1 MAGQA
6 DNSIVIDASI
16 DAEGFKAGSKE
27 LLDAIKSLAN
37 EVRILGENL
46 KSAFK
51 GSDKGVSS
59 TDEKAQALEATISG
73 LQEQVKSLQETVA
86 ALQEKLDAA
95 TAAPTE
101 VDFDTDAAEAK
112 ISALENKIRELES
125 TIASLQNG
133 GGGTATQV
141 ADFGGTSQK
150 TSGLQSQIN
159 ALNNSVERLAPTFE
173 RAMDGSESAISSF
186 EGKASELK
194 DKIAELQEHLD
205 AVGKTQYPTQAYRE
219 AVANIERAEQQL
231 VNLSRKQRKM
241 AALGVEED
249 SARWKSLQYD
259 INRATQSLT
268 DYQKNLRWIE
278 SSGTAFQ
285 MGSDT
290 SQYAQMESSLSAATQ
305 QLQWMESELSYANNE
320 WAQMTTLSGYVKSA
334 IAGISMSVKSAFS
347 GIGNAIMHP
356 LQTADRLLGAMVQK
370 AGRLVKALAGFAVN
384 KLVSGLKSAASSMAK
399 MVGHGRSMNSQF
411 GGLISGAKKFALSL
425 LGARGVYAIL
435 RKAVSAYMQEN
446 QELSARLSAC
456 WSGIGNVLGPIITR
470 IVNLVATATAYL
482 TKFLQLLGF
491 MGKSTKKAISSAGGA
506 AAKETDKLKRSMA
519 SFDELNILNNNKA
532 DDSGGGGGGDATAEL
547 PNVSLPDWAQL
558 MVEQL
563 KSGQWAEAAKTLTNQ
578 LNTMV
583 SNVDWTKVGDK
594 IGYYLNGALTFL
606 ATAITNFDWYGLGAS
621 LGELINRIIY
631 GVDWGNLGIV
641 LGGKLI
647 VLIEGLGGIFAT
659 IDWTALG
666 KALADGFMGLWNAI
680 DWKQAAK
687 TVSDGVIGIL
697 NMLSSAIKNMD
708 WQKLGRDVAT
718 FIANIDWGGVTTA
731 LFEGIGAGLGGLTA
745 FLVGLIEDAWKGVV
759 DWWHDVAYEDGSFTI
774 EGLLNG
780 IWDAVCNIG
789 QWVVDHIFTPFING
803 FKNAFGIHSPSTVMA
818 EQGGFIIEGLLQGI
832 TAAWDSITKFFGDAL
847 SSLIEKLSTAW
858 SEIKESAAQTWS
870 NISDIVSGAWD
881 SAKSW
886 TTSAVK
892 DIKSKTSD
900 AWKKIKSGA
909 STAWSNVT
917 STVSDAWRDIKKWCS
932 SSGSKVESSSSSV
945 WSGIKSMIATQMQGA
960 ETIVSTAWGY
970 IKNTVSNTGGLIK
983 AAVSGDWGTVKDTIS
998 TQMNNTKTVVS
1009 TAWAVMKSTVAS
1021 TSSSIKS
1028 TVSTAWNN
1036 IKSVSSSAW
1045 SAINATIRGKWDD
1058 ISSTIS
1064 GKISSVKSNVS
1075 SGFNNIKSDITS
1087 KMSSALSSVRGLNW
1101 YSVGSDIC
1109 SGIGRGIDSGWSWL
1123 RNKVSSVANSLLRA
1137 AKSALGIHSPS
1148 RVFRDV
1154 VGLNIG
1160 YGIGE
1165 GIENSEGS
1173 VVRTVSSVA
1182 DAIAKEFNSNSYS
1195 FGDINADADSSV
1207 IRGLDSFSSAITD
1220 SFTNLIDRLQAI
1232 ADRVTFTTPA
1242 ILNRAVPYS
1251 AVASVEQ
1258 VSKNRD
1264 TDSLVGF
1271 SSDVDE
1277 RLADLG
1283 YQLKQILAVVKALN
1297 LSIDINALADAITQ
1311 QQRSKLRNFGG
1322 G

>member
-51 GSDKGVSS
+51 GSDKGISG

-73 LQEQVKSLQETVA
+73 LQEQVKSLQDTVSV
-86 ALQEKLDAA
+86 LKEKLDAA
-95 TAAPTE
+95 TSAPTE

-173 RAMDGSESAISSF
+173 RAMDGSESAMASF
-186 EGKASELK
+186 RPKAESLNSDIERL
-194 DKIAELQEHLD
+194 EQQLQALGE
-205 AVGKTQYPTQAYRE
+205 TQVPTQAYQDVSNEVQKLEENFNSLLAKQEKMQAMGVSTESNQWKSVQYDME
-219 AVANIERAEQQL
+219 AVSNKYHELLSLKQQFENSGGAY
-231 VNLSRKQRKM
+231 VNG
-241 AALGVEED
+241 A
-249 SARWKSLQYD
+249 
-259 INRATQSLT
+259 
-268 DYQKNLRWIE
+268 
-278 SSGTAFQ
+278 
-285 MGSDT
+285 DT

-491 MGKSTKKAISSAGGA
+491 VGKSTKKAISSAGGA

-519 SFDELNILNNNKA
+519 SFDELNILNNDKA
-532 DDSGGGGGGDATAEL
+532 DNSSGGGGGDATAEL

-583 SNVDWTKVGDK
+583 SNVDWTEVGDK

-708 WQKLGRDVAT
+708 WQKLGRDIAT

-731 LFEGIGAGLGGLTA
+731 LFDGIGAGFGGLAA
-745 FLVGLIEDAWKGVV
+745 FLVGLIEDAWKSVV
-759 DWWHDVAYEDGSFTI
+759 AWWYDVAYEDGSFTI
-774 EGLLNG
+774 EGLLKG

-803 FKNAFGIHSPSTVMA
+803 FKSAFGIHSPSTVMA
-818 EQGGFIIEGLLQGI
+818 EQGSFIIEGLLQGI
-832 TAAWDSITKFFGDAL
+832 TTAWNSITKFFGDAL
-847 SSLIEKLSTAW
+847 SSLVEKLSTAW
-858 SEIKESAAQTWS
+858 SDIKESAAQAWS

-900 AWKKIKSGA
+900 TWKKIKSGA

-932 SSGSKVESSSSSV
+932 SSGSKVEGNSSSV
-945 WSGIKSMIATQMQGA
+945 WSGVKSTIATQMQGA

-970 IKNTVSNTGGLIK
+970 IKNTVSNTGSLIK
-983 AAVSGDWGTVKDTIS
+983 TAVSGDWGTVKDTIS
-998 TQMNNTKTVVS
+998 TQMNNTKNVVS
-1009 TAWAVMKSTVAS
+1009 TAWAAMKSTVDS

-1045 SAINATIRGKWDD
+1045 SAINSTIRGKWDD

-1064 GKISSVKSNVS
+1064 SKISSVKSNVS
-1075 SGFNNIKSDITS
+1075 SGFNSIKSDITS
-1087 KMSSALSSVRGLNW
+1087 KMSSALSSVKGLNW

-1109 SGIGRGIDSGWSWL
+1109 SGIGRGIDNGWSWL

-1173 VVRTVSSVA
+1173 VVRTVSGVA
-1182 DAIAKEFNSNSYS
+1182 DAIAEEFNSSTYS
-1195 FGDINADADSSV
+1195 FGDISADADTGV
-1207 IRGLDSFSSAITD
+1207 VQGLNNFSDAVTD

-1251 AVASVEQ
+1251 AVASVERA
-1258 VSKNRD
+1258 SKNCD
-1264 TDSLVGF
+1264 TDNLAGL

-1283 YQLKQILAVVKALN
+1283 YQLKQILAVLKALN

>member
-51 GSDKGVSS
+51 GSDKGISG

-73 LQEQVKSLQETVA
+73 LQEQVKSLQDTVSV
-86 ALQEKLDAA
+86 LKEKLDAA
-95 TAAPTE
+95 TSAPTE

-173 RAMDGSESAISSF
+173 RAMDGSESAMASF
-186 EGKASELK
+186 RPKAESLNSDIERL
-194 DKIAELQEHLD
+194 EQQLQALGE
-205 AVGKTQYPTQAYRE
+205 TQVPTQAYQDVSNEVQKLEENFNSLLAKQEKMQAMGVSTESNQWKSVQYDME
-219 AVANIERAEQQL
+219 AVSNKYHELLSLKQQFENSGGAY
-231 VNLSRKQRKM
+231 VNG
-241 AALGVEED
+241 A
-249 SARWKSLQYD
+249 
-259 INRATQSLT
+259 
-268 DYQKNLRWIE
+268 
-278 SSGTAFQ
+278 
-285 MGSDT
+285 DT

-519 SFDELNILNNNKA
+519 SFDELNILNNDKA
-532 DDSGGGGGGDATAEL
+532 DNSSGGGGGDATAEL

-583 SNVDWTKVGDK
+583 SNVDWTEVGDK

-621 LGELINRIIY
+621 LGELINRVIY
-631 GVDWGNLGIV
+631 GVDWGNFGII
-641 LGGKLI
+641 LGGRFI
-647 VLIEGLGGIFAT
+647 VLIEGLGGVFAT
-659 IDWTALG
+659 IDWAALG

-687 TVSDGVIGIL
+687 MVSDGVIGII
-697 NMLSSAIKNMD
+697 NTLSSAINNMD
-708 WQKLGRDVAT
+708 WKKLGNDVA
-718 FIANIDWGGVTTA
+718 ALVLGIDWGGVATA
-731 LFEGIGAGLGGLTA
+731 LLDGLGAALGGLCDILAGFFEGIGLDAIAGLLKGLGNA
-745 FLVGLIEDAWKGVV
+745 MRGIGAWLKANIV
-759 DWWHDVAYEDGSFTI
+759 DPIVNF
-774 EGLLNG
+774 
-780 IWDAVCNIG
+780 V
-789 QWVVDHIFTPFING
+789 
-803 FKNAFGIHSPSTVMA
+803 KNLFGIHSPSTVFA
-818 EQGGFIIEGLLQGI
+818 EIGGFLIEGLLDGI
-832 TAAWDSITKFFGDAL
+832 SAAWSSITDFFTDAL
-847 SSLIEKLSTAW
+847 SDLKNLINDAWDGIKSAASSAW
-858 SEIKESAAQTWS
+858 SSIGSA
-870 NISDIVSGAWD
+870 IGDAWD

-900 AWKKIKSGA
+900 TWKKIKSGA

-917 STVSDAWRDIKKWCS
+917 STVSDAWRNIKKWCS

-945 WSGIKSMIATQMQGA
+945 WSGIKSTIATQMQGA

-1009 TAWAVMKSTVAS
+1009 TAWAVMKSMVAS

-1064 GKISSVKSNVS
+1064 SKISSVKSNVS

-1173 VVRTVSSVA
+1173 VVRTVSGVA
-1182 DAIAKEFNSNSYS
+1182 DAIAKEFNSSTYS
-1195 FGDINADADSSV
+1195 FGDINTDVDAGV
-1207 IRGLDSFSSAITD
+1207 ARGLNSFSDTITD
-1220 SFTNLIDRLQAI
+1220 SFTNLIDHLQAI

-1251 AVASVEQ
+1251 AVASVERA
-1258 VSKNRD
+1258 SKNRD
-1264 TDSLVGF
+1264 TDSLAGF

-1297 LSIDINALADAITQ
+1297 LSIDINTLADAITQ

>member
-6 DNSIVIDASI
+6 DNSIVVDASI

-27 LLDAIKSLAN
+27 LLNAIKSLAN
-37 EVRILGENL
+37 EVKVLGENL

-51 GSDKGVSS
+51 GSDKGISG
-59 TDEKAQALEATISG
+59 TDEKAQALEATISN
-73 LQEQVKSLQETVA
+73 LQEQVKSLQDTVA

-95 TAAPTE
+95 TSAPTE

-112 ISALENKIRELES
+112 VSALENKIKELES

-133 GGGTATQV
+133 AGGTATQV

-186 EGKASELK
+186 ESKASELE
-194 DKIAELQEHLD
+194 DKIAELQERLE
-205 AVGKTQYPTQAYRE
+205 AVGKTQYPTQAYQE

-231 VNLSRKQRKM
+231 VNLGRKQRKM
-241 AALGVEED
+241 ASLGVEED

-278 SSGTAFQ
+278 SNGTAFQ
-285 MGSDT
+285 MGSDMP
-290 SQYAQMESSLSAATQ
+290 QYAQMESTLSAATQ

-334 IAGISMSVKSAFS
+334 VAGIGMSVKSAFS

-370 AGRLVKALAGFAVN
+370 AGQLVKASAGFAVG

-482 TKFLQLLGF
+482 AKFLQLLGF
-491 MGKSTKKAISSAGGA
+491 VGKSTKKAISSAGGA

-519 SFDELNILNNNKA
+519 SFDELNILNNDKA
-532 DDSGGGGGGDATAEL
+532 DDSGGGGGGDTTAEL

-558 MVEQL
+558 MAEQM

-583 SNVDWTKVGDK
+583 SSVNWTEVGDK

-621 LGELINRIIY
+621 LGELINRVIY
-631 GVDWGNLGIV
+631 GVDWGNLGII
-641 LGGKLI
+641 LGGRFI
-647 VLIEGLGGIFAT
+647 VLIEGLGGVFAT
-659 IDWTALG
+659 IDWAALG

-687 TVSDGVIGIL
+687 MVSDGVIGII
-697 NMLSSAIKNMD
+697 NTLSSAINNMD
-708 WQKLGRDVAT
+708 WQKLGNDVA
-718 FIANIDWGGVTTA
+718 ALVLGIDWGGVATA
-731 LFEGIGAGLGGLTA
+731 LLDGLGAALGGLCDILAGFFEGIGLDAIAGLLKGLGNA
-745 FLVGLIEDAWKGVV
+745 MRGIGAWLKANIV
-759 DWWHDVAYEDGSFTI
+759 DPIVNF
-774 EGLLNG
+774 
-780 IWDAVCNIG
+780 V
-789 QWVVDHIFTPFING
+789 
-803 FKNAFGIHSPSTVMA
+803 KNLFGIHSPSTVFA
-818 EQGGFIIEGLLQGI
+818 EIGGFLIEGLLDGI
-832 TAAWDSITKFFGDAL
+832 SAAWSSITDFFTDAL
-847 SSLIEKLSTAW
+847 SDLKNLINDAWDGIKSAASSAW
-858 SEIKESAAQTWS
+858 SSIGSA
-870 NISDIVSGAWD
+870 IGDAWD
-881 SAKSW
+881 EARSW
-886 TTSAVK
+886 TTNAVK

-932 SSGSKVESSSSSV
+932 SSGSKVEGNSSSV
-945 WSGIKSMIATQMQGA
+945 WSGVKSTIATQMQGA

-970 IKNTVSNTGGLIK
+970 IKNTVSNTGSLIK
-983 AAVSGDWGTVKDTIS
+983 TAVSGDWGTVKDTIS
-998 TQMNNTKTVVS
+998 TQMNNTKNVVS
-1009 TAWAVMKSTVAS
+1009 TAWAAMKSTVDS

-1045 SAINATIRGKWDD
+1045 SAINSTIRGKWDD

-1064 GKISSVKSNVS
+1064 SKISSVKSNVS
-1075 SGFNNIKSDITS
+1075 SGFNSIKSDITS
-1087 KMSSALSSVRGLNW
+1087 KMSSALSSVKGLNW

-1109 SGIGRGIDSGWSWL
+1109 SGIGRGIDNGWSWL

-1173 VVRTVSSVA
+1173 VVRTVSGVA
-1182 DAIAKEFNSNSYS
+1182 DAIAEEFNSSTYS
-1195 FGDINADADSSV
+1195 FGDISADADTGV
-1207 IRGLDSFSSAITD
+1207 IQGLNDFSDAVTD

-1251 AVASVEQ
+1251 AVASAEEA
-1258 VSKNRD
+1258 SKSRD
-1264 TDSLVGF
+1264 TDSLAGF